1 MKKILLVEDDEH
13 MSRMYQKL
21 FTFGGFQVIVAED
34 GISGFQKAKDVKPD
48 LIILDVMMPH
58 MNGLELLEKIK
69 NDPEI
74 KHIPTVM
81 LTNLDMQKE
90 IDQALAQGASLY
102 IVKNEHEPKKVF
114 EMVKNLA

>member
-13 MSRMYQKL
+13 MSRMYKKL

-34 GISGFQKAKDVKPD
+34 GISGFQKAKDVNPD

-69 NDPEI
+69 NDSGMQS
-74 KHIPTVM
+74 IPIVM
-81 LTNLDMQKE
+81 LTNLDIQKD
-90 IDQALAQGASLY
+90 IDYALEKGAILY
-102 IVKNEHEPKKVF
+102 IIKNDHEPRKVF
-114 EMVKNLA
+114 EMVKNLV